1 MINLRLCITC
11 IMVFSCLLSF
21 AHAHDGRVYVSGTIT
36 DNTCT
41 LSPDSENIDVEM
53 GSVSNRQFARA
64 GDGANWQPFAINLE
78 NCGSTASGVTVSF
91 SGTANSHDPHLL
103 ALTPGDGNATGVA
116 IGLYDNNKTA
126 IPLGDDSASQPL
138 SSGQASVH
146 LQFYARYIADGEAVA
161 AGTANASATFVLAY
175 E

>member
-1 MINLRLCITC
+1 MNLRFWIACV
-11 IMVFSCLLSF
+11 MVGSGLLSV
-21 AHAHDGRVYVSGTIT
+21 ACAHDGRVYVSGTIT

-53 GSVSNRQFARA
+53 GAVSNRQFAHA
-64 GDGANWQPFAINLE
+64 GDGANWQPFSINLE

-91 SGTANSHDPHLL
+91 SGTANSHHSDLL
-103 ALTPGDGNATGVA
+103 ALTPGDSDATGVA
-116 IGLYDNNKTA
+116 IGFYDKDKA
-126 IPLGDDSASQPL
+126 VIPLGDESASQPL

-146 LQFYARYIADGEAVA
+146 LQFYARYIADGEVVA
-161 AGTANASATFVLAY
+161 PGTANASATFVLAY